1 MPVPPEPPPAGTGE
15 DGDAPAAAPVADRG
29 TPPSGPSSPAAPDP
43 TPSVGDL
50 RARLRELRLR
60 DEHRLIRRVDRLRH
74 QKDQG
79 VRARDLAK
87 LVGEI
92 ERAETA
98 VAARREALPEITYP
112 EDLPVS
118 QRRDDLLEAI
128 QGHQVVVVAGETGSG
143 KTTQIPKMC
152 LELGRGIRGQ
162 IAHTQPRRIAART
175 VAERIADETGTKLG
189 DAVGYSVRFNDQSGE
204 NTLVRL
210 MTDGLLLA
218 EIQRDRLLRRYDTI
232 IIDEAH
238 ERSLNIDFLL
248 GVVKQLL
255 PQRPDLK
262 VIITSATIDPE
273 RFAEH
278 FSDASGEPAPIV
290 EVSGRTFPVEVRYRP
305 LDDPER
311 PDAEEDRDQVDAIGD
326 AIEELGYEAP
336 GDVLV
341 FLSGEREIR
350 DTAEALRGRFG
361 SGKDAGVGG
370 GRHPGGAI
378 DVLPLYA
385 RLSSEEQQ
393 RVFRR
398 SPSGRRR
405 VVLATNVAETSLTVP
420 GIKYVVDPGQARI
433 SRYSSRLKVQRLPIE
448 AISQASANQR
458 KGRCGRTSDGICIRL
473 FAEEDFDA
481 RPEFTDPEILRT
493 NLASV
498 ILQMAALGLGEI
510 GDFPFLEPP
519 DRPQIRDGVQLLEE
533 LGALKQD
540 EEDPKK
546 RLTPTGRTLA
556 ALPIDPRLGRMVLEA
571 SRLGCTEEVV
581 VIAAAL
587 SIQDPRERP
596 QDKQEQAQQSHARFK
611 HETSDFL
618 SYLNLWEYL
627 RTQQR
632 ELSGNQFRK
641 RCKQEFLHYLRI
653 REWQDLVSQLRQAAK
668 GTGISVPRRTSA
680 GGTRD
685 RTAGGDGDRDDASP
699 STGAPPAGPLG
710 RGTGTPILGSD
721 GPLEADAPTGDA
733 PRAGT
738 QGDPAGRRNGRR
750 RGRGRGRDA
759 QTAAAAP
766 PETAS
771 PTDGRASGGSHADA
785 QLRPVDRA
793 GGAGYARLRAA
804 EREAAR
810 VQAATEK
817 DIHLALLSGLLSHVG
832 LKDETQKTDQKGRVQ
847 RKGRP
852 QRPEFLGARG
862 ARFQIFPGSSLAKR
876 PPTWTMVAELVE
888 TSRLWGR
895 TAAKIEP
902 EWIEPLAEH
911 LLRRT
916 YAEPRWSKKRASV
929 VADERATLYGLP
941 VVAGRPVQYG
951 QIDPVLSREIF
962 LRQALVE
969 GEWHGGKAGGQQVL
983 EHNAAM
989 VEEVR
994 AMEERARRRDLLVDD
1009 EVLYA
1014 FYDER
1019 IPEGVVSGAHFD
1031 RWWRDQRRK
1040 TPELLH
1046 FTQELLIDERSQVA
1060 VGVGED
1066 LLQRPEAWKQGEHV
1080 LRLSYAFEPGTDHD
1094 GVTVHVPLDL
1104 LPQIKAV
1111 GFEWLVPG
1119 LRRELI
1125 EALVRGLPK
1134 ELRRE
1139 LVPIPDTVD
1148 VVMERITPRSAPL
1161 PVALAR
1167 ELGELPGVQVTPGL
1181 LRLDALP
1188 SHLRMTFSVEDR
1200 DGAVLASGHDL
1211 AAIRAELRPTLKQ
1224 RLQDATPDLE
1234 RHGLKDWTL
1243 GTLQREIGLPG
1254 GGDHGVKVFPALV
1267 DEGASVGVKGFEAP
1281 DVQAAEM
1288 ARGTRRLLL
1297 LTLPSP
1303 ARKVVASLP
1312 TSAQLTLA
1320 TAPHGSVDRVM
1331 EDTLAA
1337 TVDGLVAAGGGPAW
1351 DEEGFRR
1358 LHGAIGRAL
1367 PKATAQVLGQV
1378 VKVIDAER
1386 EVRSR
1391 LERFASAPPHPA
1403 FEAAQRDVTAQLGRL
1418 VRPGFVTDA
1427 GARRLPD
1434 VVRYLGAA
1442 AQRLDRLPDAR
1453 AVDTDRMQAI
1463 HELERAYAARVQA
1476 WPTGR
1481 PLPPALAEVRWMLEE
1496 LRIVQFTGG
1505 QGAKAVRDPARPDQP
1520 PKPVSSKRVRRALDE
1535 APVPA

>member
-1 MPVPPEPPPAGTGE
+1 MK
-15 DGDAPAAAPVADRG
+15 
-29 TPPSGPSSPAAPDP
+29 
-43 TPSVGDL
+43 
-50 RARLRELRLR
+50 ELRLR
-60 DEHRLIRRVDRLRH
+60 DEHRLIRKVDRLRH
-74 QKDQG
+74 QKDQD
-79 VRARDLAK
+79 VRAKDLAK
-87 LVGEI
+87 LVDEI
-92 ERAETA
+92 ERAEVA
-98 VAARREALPEITYP
+98 VAARREGVPELSYP

-128 QGHQVVVVAGETGSG
+128 REHQVVVVAGETGSG

-175 VAERIADETGTKLG
+175 VAERIADETNTQMGE
-189 DAVGYSVRFNDQSGE
+189 AIGYSVRFNDHSGE

-248 GVVKQLL
+248 GVIKQLL

-262 VIITSATIDPE
+262 VVITSATIDPE

-278 FSDASGEPAPIV
+278 FRDGAGEPAPIV
-290 EVSGRTFPVEVRYRP
+290 EVSGRTYPVEVRYRP
-305 LDDPER
+305 VEGEDGD
-311 PDAEEDRDQVDAIGD
+311 EDRDQIDAIGD
-326 AIEELGYEAP
+326 AVEELGHEAP

-361 SGKDAGVGG
+361 GSKDTRPG
-370 GRHPGGAI
+370 PGGAVE
-378 DVLPLYA
+378 VLPLYA

-393 RVFRR
+393 RVFRKA
-398 SPSGRRR
+398 PGGRRR

-448 AISQASANQR
+448 AVSQASANQR

-510 GDFPFLEPP
+510 QDFPFLEPP
-519 DRPQIRDGVQLLEE
+519 DRPQIRDGIQLLEE

-571 SRLGCTEEVV
+571 DRLGCTEQVV

-618 SYLNLWEYL
+618 GFLNLWEYL
-627 RTQQR
+627 QTQQR
-632 ELSGNQFRK
+632 ELSGSQFRK

-653 REWQDLVSQLRQAAK
+653 REWQDLVAQLRQAAK
-668 GTGISVPRRTSA
+668 GTGITVPRGSGKRPGFA
-680 GGTRD
+680 
-685 RTAGGDGDRDDASP
+685 
-699 STGAPPAGPLG
+699 TG
-710 RGTGTPILGSD
+710 LGSD
-721 GPLEADAPTGDA
+721 GPLEADAPDGADQDG
-733 PRAGT
+733 RA
-738 QGDPAGRRNGRR
+738 AGRGPDADTSGGRGQRGSSDAEGGVRPANTTGNRNARR
-750 RGRGRGRDA
+750 RGRGRGRDG
-759 QTAAAAP
+759 QAATQAT
-766 PETAS
+766 ETAS
-771 PTDGRASGGSHADA
+771 TPVGGADGSGATDTGPRAGGSWREQTGEAG
-785 QLRPVDRA
+785 LRPVDRA
-793 GGAGYARLRAA
+793 GGTGVARLRAA

-810 VQAATEK
+810 TRQANEN
-817 DIHLALLSGLLSHVG
+817 DVHQALLSGLLSHVG
-832 LKDETQKTDQKGRVQ
+832 LKDETQKTDQKGRIQ

-862 ARFQIFPGSSLAKR
+862 ARFQIFPGSTLAKR

-895 TAAKIEP
+895 TAATIQP
-902 EWIEPLAEH
+902 EWIEPLAGH

-969 GEWHGGKAGGQQVL
+969 GEWHGGKTGGRQVL

-1009 EVLYA
+1009 EVLFR

-1019 IPEGVVSGAHFD
+1019 VPEGVLSGAHFD
-1031 RWWRDQRRK
+1031 RWWRDQKRK

-1046 FTQELLIDERSQVA
+1046 FTQDLLIDERSQLS
-1060 VGVGED
+1060 VGAGED
-1066 LLQRPEAWKQGEHV
+1066 LQQRPEAWKQGEHV

-1125 EALVRGLPK
+1125 ETLVRGLPK
-1134 ELRRE
+1134 DLRRE

-1148 VVMERITPRSAPL
+1148 VIMQRITPRSAPL

-1167 ELGELPGVQVTPGL
+1167 ELSELPGVQVTPGL

-1188 SHLRMTFSVEDR
+1188 AHLRMTFRIEDA
-1200 DGAVLASGHDL
+1200 DDTLLASGHDL
-1211 AAIRAELRPTLKQ
+1211 AALRVELRPTLRK
-1224 RLQDATPDLE
+1224 RLDDATPDLE
-1234 RHGLKDWTL
+1234 RHGQKDWTF

-1254 GGDHGVKVFPALV
+1254 GGEHGVRVFPALV
-1267 DEGASVGVKGFEAP
+1267 DEETAVGVRAFDDP
-1281 DVQAAEM
+1281 STQAESM
-1288 ARGTRRLLL
+1288 HRGIRRLLL
-1297 LTLPSP
+1297 LTTPSP
-1303 ARKVVASLP
+1303 ARKVVQSLP

-1331 EDTLAA
+1331 DDTIAA
-1337 TVDGLVAAGGGPAW
+1337 TVDGLVQAAGGPVW
-1351 DEEGFRR
+1351 DEAAFRA
-1358 LHGAIGRAL
+1358 LHGAVGRAL
-1367 PKATAQVLGQV
+1367 PKATARVLGQV
-1378 VKVIDAER
+1378 VKVIVAER

-1403 FEAAQRDVTAQLGRL
+1403 FEAAYRDVTAQLGRL
-1418 VRPGFVTDA
+1418 VRPGFVADT

-1434 VVRYLGAA
+1434 VVRYLEAA
-1442 AQRLDRLPDAR
+1442 AARLDRLPDAR
-1453 AVDTDRMQAI
+1453 ATDTDRMLAV
-1463 HELERAYAARVQA
+1463 HELEQAYARRVEA

-1481 PLPPALAEVRWMLEE
+1481 PLPAALSEVRWMLEE
-1496 LRIVQFTGG
+1496 LRVVQFAGG
-1505 QGAKAVRDPARPDQP
+1505 VGTKAVRDPGRPDAP
-1520 PKPVSSKRVRRALDE
+1520 AKPVSSKRIRKALDE